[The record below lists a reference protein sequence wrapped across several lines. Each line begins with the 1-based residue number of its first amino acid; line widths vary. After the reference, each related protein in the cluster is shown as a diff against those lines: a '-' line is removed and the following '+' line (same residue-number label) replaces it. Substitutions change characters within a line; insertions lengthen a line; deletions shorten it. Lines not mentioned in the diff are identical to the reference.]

1 MIFFR
6 DIIEPLK
13 DDDIFACKTPEGTY
27 AMSKKD
33 FYRVFANVANN
44 ITCYQ
49 QDGKYSYSTT
59 PSKAK
64 QFLIE

>member
-1 MIFFR
+1 M
-6 DIIEPLK
+6 
-13 DDDIFACKTPEGTY
+13 FACKTPEGTY